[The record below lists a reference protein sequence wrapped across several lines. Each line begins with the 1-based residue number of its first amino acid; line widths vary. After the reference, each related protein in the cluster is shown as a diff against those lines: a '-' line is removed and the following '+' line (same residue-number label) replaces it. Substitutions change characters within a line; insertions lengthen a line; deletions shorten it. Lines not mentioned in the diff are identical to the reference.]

1 MSENL
6 PEHHLERLEQ
16 LNLQLQFAI
25 DAAGLGT
32 WDLDPATNRFTGN
45 SRLKSWFGLTPADEI
60 DLNQALNVIVEADR
74 QLVIQAIQ
82 DAMTFG
88 SGGNYQIEYTIV
100 HPLDP
105 VPRIVRAKGKALFD
119 NEQKV
124 TRFSGT
130 LQDITAE
137 RKTLDAL
144 ERAYEQARL
153 SKEAA
158 QLGTFDMDLIKGTM
172 EWDERCRLLFGISHD
187 NKVSY
192 EDDFLPG
199 LHEKDQERINHIISK
214 AFIKSE
220 SNGEYDVEYRTVG
233 AEDKQLRWIRAKGK
247 VFFND
252 QDEPIRFI
260 GSVLETTN
268 EKLNEIRKNDFIGM
282 VSHEL
287 KTPLTS
293 LKAYVQVLNARSKKE
308 GNSFAMSSL
317 HKVELQINKMSA
329 LINGFLNLSRLES
342 GKIHLNR
349 MDFKMDDLIRE
360 IIEENSMVVSTH
372 KIRLVPCDAVV
383 INADRDKIGQVIN
396 NLISNAVKYSPRGE
410 IVELVCK
417 PIGDTVQV
425 SVSDDGMGIRQQD
438 QDKLFERFYRVESTH
453 TENISGF
460 GIGLYL
466 SAEIIRRHSGEIWV
480 ESEKGVGSTFFFS
493 LPVHFTEQSS

>member
-1 MSENL
+1 LS
-6 PEHHLERLEQ
+6 
-16 LNLQLQFAI
+16 
-25 DAAGLGT
+25 
-32 WDLDPATNRFTGN
+32 
-45 SRLKSWFGLTPADEI
+45 
-60 DLNQALNVIVEADR
+60 QALNGILDADR
-74 QLVIQAIQ
+74 PLVIAAIQ
-82 DAMTFG
+82 EAMTYG
-88 SGGNYQIEYTIV
+88 SGGHYHIEYTIV
-100 HPLDP
+100 SPLDS

-158 QLGTFDMDLIKGTM
+158 QLGTFDMDLVKGTM
-172 EWDERCRLLFGISHD
+172 EWDERCRLLFGISH
-187 NKVSY
+187 NKKVSY
-192 EDDFLPG
+192 ENDFLPG
-199 LHEKDQERINHIISK
+199 LHVLDQERINNIIRR
-214 AFIKSE
+214 AFIRSE
-220 SNGEYDVEYRTVG
+220 SKGDYDVEYRTVG

-260 GSVLETTN
+260 GSVLEITN

-293 LKAYVQVLNARSKKE
+293 LKAYVQVLNARSRKDN
-308 GNSFAMSSL
+308 NSFAISSL
-317 HKVELQINKMSA
+317 NKVELQINKMSA

-342 GKIHLNR
+342 GKIHLKR
-349 MDFKMDDLIRE
+349 LDFKMDDLIRE
-360 IIEENSMVVSTH
+360 IIEESSLVVSTH
-372 KIRLVPCDAVV
+372 MIRLLPCESVV
-383 INADRDKIGQVIN
+383 INADRDKIGQVIT

-410 IVELVCK
+410 IVELQC
-417 PIGDTVQV
+417 ILTGDRVQV
-425 SVSDDGMGIRQQD
+425 SVRDDGMGIREQD
-438 QDKLFERFYRVESTH
+438 KDKLFERFYRVESPH

-466 SAEIIRRHSGEIWV
+466 SAEIVKRHGGEIWL
-480 ESEKGVGSTFFFS
+480 ESEKGIGSIFYFS
-493 LPVHFTEQSS
+493 LPVQFSERTP